1 MSCKEIKVA
10 LGLKNIIRFFP
21 KASHLLFFFTFLSMN
36 AQRLLLALITTL
48 LLSLNMACTSKESM
62 PAQKEKSS
70 ARYDTTQSM
79 ADLMKWVIDP
89 AADTLWDS
97 VSWISNEKGTK
108 SNAPKTE
115 EDWNALRI
123 QAGIL
128 VESANLLM
136 LEGRAKDEGIW
147 MEKARLFG
155 IEAKKNL
162 LAIEA
167 RDVDKLF
174 ELGGD
179 LDHACESCHLK
190 YANYDSM
197 NSSK

>member
-1 MSCKEIKVA
+1 
-10 LGLKNIIRFFP
+10 
-21 KASHLLFFFTFLSMN
+21 MN
-36 AQRLLLALITTL
+36 VRRLLIALTVSL
-48 LLSLNMACTSKESM
+48 LLSLNLACTSKESA
-62 PAQKEKSS
+62 PVQKDKPS
-70 ARYDTTQSM
+70 ARFDTTQTI
-79 ADLMKWVIDP
+79 AELMKWVIDP

-97 VSWISNEKGTK
+97 VSWVSNEKGTK
-108 SNAPKTE
+108 ANAPKTE
-115 EDWNALRI
+115 EDWNALRV

-136 LEGRAKDEGIW
+136 LEGRAKDEDVW

-155 IEAKKNL
+155 VEARKNL

-190 YANYDSM
+190 YANYE
-197 NSSK
+197 SKSTAH